1 MVVWNFTLCVRTVI
15 RRRLGAFVEYE
26 LEFNFLT
33 VVERMLAAA
42 VDVVVHAKEIM
53 DMIVDVLGN
62 E

>member
-1 MVVWNFTLCVRTVI
+1 MVVWNFTLRVRTI
-15 RRRLGAFVEYE
+15 IRRLGAFVEYE

>member
-1 MVVWNFTLCVRTVI
+1 MVVWNFTLRVRTVI